1 MSLVEKCANN
11 VGDYYIKA
19 LVDNFKEECDKLLN
33 SETISF
39 EDKVDMLS
47 DFKKGANKALDAL
60 DKHIN
65 YYDKTQKIIGC
76 TIRNT
81 KEVINY
87 TIVNYYKKLFNYG

>member
-1 MSLVEKCANN
+1 MSLVEKWAND

-19 LVDNFKEECDKLLN
+19 LVDNFKEECDKLID
-33 SETISF
+33 SKTISF

-47 DFKKGANKALDAL
+47 DFKKGANKILDEL
-60 DKHIN
+60 ESHIDYSN
-65 YYDKTQKIIGC
+65 KVQKIIGC

-87 TIVNYYKKLFNYG
+87 TVVGYYKKLFNYG